1 MAPKNIMS
9 LFRENIYFK
18 LRTILRSQRA
28 KAIYIVYWS
37 RRNKTLD
44 NKKLTNADNSNLK
57 IEEQYLSAH
66 IVKSLVKKKKT
77 KTVIIRFPLPKIVI
91 SMTVLAGNKSSELC
105 LENYPLLGDF
115 KVRIACQQLFSVYG
129 YLRLRIIHYSLC
141 RLVGERR
148 ERGCTTLFLLLAHTC
163 VRTHT
168 HTRSIDGDVNYWATQ
183 VKQHFLPVNGLLA
196 TGG

>member
-66 IVKSLVKKKKT
+66 IVKSLVKKKK
-77 KTVIIRFPLPKIVI
+77 
-91 SMTVLAGNKSSELC
+91 N
-105 LENYPLLGDF
+105 
-115 KVRIACQQLFSVYG
+115 
-129 YLRLRIIHYSLC
+129 
-141 RLVGERR
+141 
-148 ERGCTTLFLLLAHTC
+148 
-163 VRTHT
+163 
-168 HTRSIDGDVNYWATQ
+168 
-183 VKQHFLPVNGLLA
+183 
-196 TGG
+196 